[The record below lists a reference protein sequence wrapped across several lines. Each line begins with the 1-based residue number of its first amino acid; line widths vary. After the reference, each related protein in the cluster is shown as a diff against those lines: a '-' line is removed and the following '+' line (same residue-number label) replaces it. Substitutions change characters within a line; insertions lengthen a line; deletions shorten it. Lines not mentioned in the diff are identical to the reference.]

1 MDIEEKLLSVE
12 KAGDQDLKAADSVHD
27 VEALRIKFLGKKGA
41 FAELMVLLKEVPI
54 DLKPSIGQKI
64 NLLKQQFSSDLDQ
77 KMKQLE
83 GQSLSHRLEEE
94 YLDISLPGNMPPLG
108 RRHVLM
114 QVLEECID
122 IMVSMGFVVQT
133 GPDIES
139 DYYNFEALNFA
150 SDHPA
155 RDMQDTFYLDAQ
167 TLLRTHTS
175 NTQVRVMQNSATPI
189 RIAAP
194 GRCFRNED
202 VTARSHVVFHQI
214 EGLYIDEGVNFMD
227 LTSCLDEFF
236 HTFFAR
242 PIQIRYRPS
251 YFPFVEPGMEVDISC
266 IVCNSTGCNVCK
278 HSGWLEVMG
287 AGLVHPEVLKSGGI
301 DPEKYSG
308 FAFGF
313 GIERLAMLRH
323 SIEDIR
329 LFFMNRIAFLQQF

>member
-1 MDIEEKLLSVE
+1 MEIEKKLQSVE
-12 KAGDQDLKAADSVHD
+12 ESASQELKIADSISD
-27 VEALRIKFLGKKGA
+27 VEALRIKYLGKKGF
-41 FAELMVLLKEVPI
+41 FAELMLLLKALPA
-54 DLKPSIGQKI
+54 DQKPLVGQKI
-64 NLLKQQFSSDLDQ
+64 NLLKSQFSADLDQ
-77 KMKQLE
+77 KMHQL
-83 GQSLSHRLEEE
+83 QQLNLSTRLEEE
-94 YLDISLPGNMPPLG
+94 YLDVTLPGSPLSLG
-108 RRHVLM
+108 RRHILM
-114 QVLEECID
+114 QVLDECID
-122 IMVSMGFVVQT
+122 IMVSMGFAVEY

-155 RDMQDTFYLDAQ
+155 RDMQDTFYLSPQ

-175 NTQVRVMQNSATPI
+175 NTQVRVMQNSPLPI

-214 EGLYIDEGVNFMD
+214 EGLYIDVGVNFTD
-227 LTSCLDEFF
+227 LTACLEEFF

-251 YFPFVEPGMEVDISC
+251 YFPFVEPGMEVDIGC
-266 IVCNSTGCNVCK
+266 IVCNSAGCNVCK

-313 GIERLAMLRH
+313 GIERLVMLRH

-329 LFFMNRIAFLQQF
+329 LFFSNRLSFLKQF